1 MRRTK
6 NVLYTLLFLLSGQPL
21 IIGSGNLH
29 AEGVTISIAGPST
42 AVGGIGWW
50 VKTKANEWAKA
61 TGNRIEYIDSPA
73 ETDQRLAIFQ
83 QYWAA
88 QSSDVDI
95 YTIDVIWPGIVEPH
109 AVDLRQ
115 YFTDDELNRF
125 FDSLIKNNTVNG
137 KLVAIPFY
145 ADAGMLYYRTDLLK
159 KYGFDKPPETWQEL
173 EEMAIV
179 VQRGERENGNSDFWG
194 FVWQGKRYEGLTCD
208 ALEWIVSHG
217 GGTIV
222 SSDGKVTLYNENA
235 IRAIERARSWI
246 GKISPPGVT
255 SYAEEDARNIFQSG
269 NALFMRNWPYAYALC
284 NSENSPIR
292 GKFAITVLPRDE
304 SPEGRHAATLGGWQL
319 MVSKYSKHP
328 EVAVELVKYLTSED
342 IQKQRAL
349 DLSLLPTRPSLY
361 KDSDVLAKRPWF
373 KVIPR
378 ILESAVSRPSAVA
391 GQRYNRVSET
401 FYTAVHEVL
410 TGQKNVKDALREASK
425 RISFYLKLKR

>member
-1 MRRTK
+1 MKRIK
-6 NVLYTLLFLLSGQPL
+6 SVFYALFFLSIVQS
-21 IIGSGNLH
+21 IVSGGGN
-29 AEGVTISIAGPST
+29 AYAAGVTISIAGPST

-50 VKTKANEWAKA
+50 VKTKASEWAKA

-109 AVDLRQ
+109 ALDLNQ
-115 YFTDDELNRF
+115 FFEKKELDEF
-125 FDSLIKNNTVNG
+125 FASLIRNNTVKG

-145 ADAGMLYYRTDLLK
+145 ADAGMLYYRTDLLN
-159 KYGFDKPPETWQEL
+159 KYGFEKPPETWREL
-173 EEMAIV
+173 EEMAEV
-179 VQRGERENGNSDFWG
+179 VQRGERKDGNKDFWG

-222 SSDGKVTLYNENA
+222 DPNGKVTLDNEKA
-235 IRAIERARSWI
+235 IKAIERAKSWI
-246 GKISPPGVT
+246 GKISPPGIT

-292 GKFAITVLPRDE
+292 GKFAVTVLPRED
-304 SPEGRHAATLGGWQL
+304 SQEGRHAATLGGWQL

-328 EVAVELVKYLTSED
+328 EVAVELVKFLTSEAV
-342 IQKQRAL
+342 QKQRTL
-349 DLSLLPTRPSLY
+349 ELSLLPTRPSLY
-361 KDSDVLAKRPWF
+361 NNPEILAKRPWF
-373 KVIPR
+373 TVIPK
-378 ILESAVSRPSAVA
+378 ILENAVSRPSGVA
-391 GQRYNRVSET
+391 GQRYNRVSEA
-401 FYTAVHEVL
+401 FFTAVHEAL
-410 TGQKNVKDALREASK
+410 TGQKKVKDALKEASR
-425 RISFYLKLKR
+425 RISFYLRIKR